1 MSRIEILNRGEPGK
15 YARVANKM
23 RLVKVSTIDRKI
35 RPIHQPT
42 FIDAIQQGAESLN
55 TAEQLWR

>member
-1 MSRIEILNRGEPGK
+1 
-15 YARVANKM
+15 M